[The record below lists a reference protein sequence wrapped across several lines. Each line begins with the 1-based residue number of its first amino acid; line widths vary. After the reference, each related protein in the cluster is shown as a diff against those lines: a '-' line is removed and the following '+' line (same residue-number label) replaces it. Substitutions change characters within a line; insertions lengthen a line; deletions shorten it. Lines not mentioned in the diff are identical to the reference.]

1 MLALEPDVV
10 VIATGGAP
18 NVEFLDSGGEFAVTS
33 WDLLSGA
40 ARPSGEVIVY
50 DDNGAHPGL
59 TAAEFVA
66 ESGAKLEIV
75 TPERMLA
82 PDVGGTSY
90 PPYFRAFSR
99 ADAKV
104 SLNLRLESI
113 ARRGNRVVGVFYD
126 EYGRRRV
133 EKEADM
139 IVVEHG
145 AVPVDDLYFELKAGS
160 VNRGEVDYD
169 ALIAGRPQ
177 TVVSNPDGALSP
189 VPDRRRGGEPQ
200 HSRRGLRRD
209 PADEGH
215 LMAANLITDVD
226 GVRVGSADDARLAS
240 GVTVVLFDEPAVASI
255 AINGGA
261 PALRDTA
268 LLEPEMTVERV
279 DGFVLSGGSA
289 FGLDAA
295 GGAMAYLAEIGRGF
309 EHRGARVPIVPGASL
324 FDLLNGGDKAWGRK
338 PPYWDLGL
346 KAAST
351 AAVLFALGTAG
362 AGYGATTYNLKG
374 GLGSA
379 SAVTSSGFRVGAL
392 VVVNSVGRATR
403 GESLHFWAAPYERDA
418 EFGGL
423 GFGPKEID
431 DHLTLRL
438 KSDTPSSTDL
448 AVVVTDAA
456 LTTTQLKRVAIMAQD
471 GYALALR
478 PAHAPMDNDVV
489 FAAATARASVAPD
502 LRDLTEIG
510 MLAAECV
517 ARAVARGV
525 YEASPLAIPDG
536 KPTWRQRRAMNST
549 IK

>member
-1 MLALEPDVV
+1 
-10 VIATGGAP
+10 
-18 NVEFLDSGGEFAVTS
+18 
-33 WDLLSGA
+33 
-40 ARPSGEVIVY
+40 
-50 DDNGAHPGL
+50 
-59 TAAEFVA
+59 
-66 ESGAKLEIV
+66 
-75 TPERMLA
+75 
-82 PDVGGTSY
+82 
-90 PPYFRAFSR
+90 
-99 ADAKV
+99 
-104 SLNLRLESI
+104 
-113 ARRGNRVVGVFYD
+113 
-126 EYGRRRV
+126 
-133 EKEADM
+133 
-139 IVVEHG
+139 
-145 AVPVDDLYFELKAGS
+145 
-160 VNRGEVDYD
+160 
-169 ALIAGRPQ
+169 
-177 TVVSNPDGALSP
+177 
-189 VPDRRRGGEPQ
+189 
-200 HSRRGLRRD
+200 
-209 PADEGH
+209 
-215 LMAANLITDVD
+215 MAANLITDVD
-226 GVRVGSADDARLAS
+226 GLLVGSADDAKLAS

-268 LLEPEMTVERV
+268 LLEPEMTIERV

-289 FGLDAA
+289 YGLDAA
-295 GGAMAYLAEIGRGF
+295 GGVMAYLAEIGRGY

-324 FDLLNGGDKAWGRK
+324 FDLLNGGDKDWGRK

-351 AAVLFALGTAG
+351 AAQLFALGTAG

-403 GESLHFWAAPYERDA
+403 GESLHFWAAPYERGA

-431 DHLTLRL
+431 DQMTLRL

-456 LTTTQLKRVAIMAQD
+456 LTTTQVKRVAIMAQD

-489 FAAATARASVAPD
+489 FAAATAKASVTAD

-525 YEASPLAIPDG
+525 YEASPLATPDG
-536 KPTWRQRRAMNST
+536 KPTWRQRHAMNST

>member
-1 MLALEPDVV
+1 
-10 VIATGGAP
+10 
-18 NVEFLDSGGEFAVTS
+18 
-33 WDLLSGA
+33 
-40 ARPSGEVIVY
+40 
-50 DDNGAHPGL
+50 
-59 TAAEFVA
+59 
-66 ESGAKLEIV
+66 
-75 TPERMLA
+75 
-82 PDVGGTSY
+82 
-90 PPYFRAFSR
+90 
-99 ADAKV
+99 
-104 SLNLRLESI
+104 
-113 ARRGNRVVGVFYD
+113 
-126 EYGRRRV
+126 
-133 EKEADM
+133 
-139 IVVEHG
+139 
-145 AVPVDDLYFELKAGS
+145 
-160 VNRGEVDYD
+160 
-169 ALIAGRPQ
+169 
-177 TVVSNPDGALSP
+177 
-189 VPDRRRGGEPQ
+189 
-200 HSRRGLRRD
+200 
-209 PADEGH
+209 
-215 LMAANLITDVD
+215 MAANLITDVG

-240 GVTVVLFDEPAVASI
+240 GVTMILFDEPAVASI

-268 LLEPEMTVERV
+268 LLEPEMTIERV

-295 GGAMAYLAEIGRGF
+295 GGAMAYLAEIGRGY

-324 FDLLNGGDKAWGRK
+324 FDLLNGGDKDWGRK

-351 AAVLFALGTAG
+351 AAQLFALGTAG

-403 GESLHFWAAPYERDA
+403 GESLHFWAAPYERGA

-456 LTTTQLKRVAIMAQD
+456 LTTTQVKRVAIMAQD

-489 FAAATARASVAPD
+489 FAAATAKASVTAD

-536 KPTWRQRRAMNST
+536 KPTWRQRHAMNST

>member
-1 MLALEPDVV
+1 
-10 VIATGGAP
+10 
-18 NVEFLDSGGEFAVTS
+18 
-33 WDLLSGA
+33 
-40 ARPSGEVIVY
+40 
-50 DDNGAHPGL
+50 
-59 TAAEFVA
+59 
-66 ESGAKLEIV
+66 
-75 TPERMLA
+75 
-82 PDVGGTSY
+82 
-90 PPYFRAFSR
+90 
-99 ADAKV
+99 
-104 SLNLRLESI
+104 
-113 ARRGNRVVGVFYD
+113 
-126 EYGRRRV
+126 
-133 EKEADM
+133 
-139 IVVEHG
+139 
-145 AVPVDDLYFELKAGS
+145 
-160 VNRGEVDYD
+160 
-169 ALIAGRPQ
+169 
-177 TVVSNPDGALSP
+177 
-189 VPDRRRGGEPQ
+189 
-200 HSRRGLRRD
+200 
-209 PADEGH
+209 
-215 LMAANLITDVD
+215 MAANLITDVD

-240 GVTVVLFDEPAVASI
+240 GVTMILFDEPAVASI

-295 GGAMAYLAEIGRGF
+295 GGAMAYLAEIGRGY

-324 FDLLNGGDKAWGRK
+324 FDLLNGGDKGWGRK
-338 PPYWDLGL
+338 PPYWDMGL
-346 KAAST
+346 KAASS
-351 AAVLFALGTAG
+351 AAVLFALGSAG

-403 GESLHFWAAPYERDA
+403 GESLHFWAAPYERGA

-431 DHLTLRL
+431 DQLTLRL

-456 LTTTQLKRVAIMAQD
+456 LTTTQVKRVAIMAQD

-489 FAAATARASVAPD
+489 FAAATARASVPAD

-525 YEASPLAIPDG
+525 YEASPLALPDG